1 MMILQAVR
9 AYARPE
15 LLERLIPGVYD
26 GTVRFAMGYTE
37 PGGGSDIATC
47 RTRAR
52 RVGDDWVINGQK
64 MFTTGAHN
72 CQYIFLLTNTEP
84 DGGRHRDLT
93 MFLVPTDTP
102 GIEIHGLRTVDCER
116 TNCLRNI
123 PAVSFVVHEALVD
136 SNIAHRVID
145 VGSRPRGAS
154 DDCNFAGQRVGAA
167 QTVNRPR
174 IRTAK
179 NRQDNLITYFGISWQ
194 IAG

>member
-1 MMILQAVR
+1 MDFSRVALSDEDEVFLSRARAFLDRYITPNALRGEHLSGDGFIEEVHLAMGAEGWLEPETLSTDNGGFTPVQRRIWDLERRRYRVPLETWGGTMMILQAVR

-84 DGGRHRDLT
+84 DG
-93 MFLVPTDTP
+93 
-102 GIEIHGLRTVDCER
+102 
-116 TNCLRNI
+116 
-123 PAVSFVVHEALVD
+123 A
-136 SNIAHRVID
+136 
-145 VGSRPRGAS
+145 AS
-154 DDCNFAGQRVGAA
+154 
-167 QTVNRPR
+167 
-174 IRTAK
+174 
-179 NRQDNLITYFGISWQ
+179 S
-194 IAG
+194 